1 MNQLNPPHRKDA
13 VVRQNQ
19 MNNPS
24 PLNPES
30 PVTEPKN
37 QSRVRVRTAVTLVFA
52 ANFIALMALLI
63 IGFGCRKPADQEVPP
78 AETNTMTMPTF
89 DTNMVPD
96 ISTNAPGTNA
106 TVYVPPVV
114 EPVVPP
120 VVVPSATEYAIV
132 KGDYF
137 EKIAKDHGISTKAL
151 VAANATVDPKKLKI
165 GQKIQIPAAAAAPA
179 VGSSVSAPVEATA
192 PSEQSHKVK
201 SGDTLT
207 TIAKHY
213 GVSVKALRSANSLT
227 TDKIKVG
234 DKLKIPA
241 KVSAPVAAPVVP
253 EVAAPEPA
261 PAPAPAATTPKAL

>member
-1 MNQLNPPHRKDA
+1 
-13 VVRQNQ
+13 

-24 PLNPES
+24 PFSPES
-30 PVTEPKN
+30 PVGEQKN

-63 IGFGCRKPADQEVPP
+63 IGFGCRKPAEPEVPP
-78 AETNTMTMPTF
+78 ADTNTMTMPAF
-89 DTNMVPD
+89 DTNMVPAV
-96 ISTNAPGTNA
+96 STNAPGTNVTA
-106 TVYVPPVV
+106 YVPPA
-114 EPVVPP
+114 PVPVAPP
-120 VVVPSATEYAIV
+120 LIAPSATEYVIA

-137 EKIAKDHGISTKAL
+137 EKIAKDHGVTTKAIQD
-151 VAANATVDPKKLKI
+151 ANPGVDSKKLKI
-165 GQKIQIPAAAAAPA
+165 GQKIQLPAATVAPA
-179 VGSSVSAPVEATA
+179 AGSSVNAPTADAAATG
-192 PSEQSHKVK
+192 EQIHKVK

-241 KVSAPVAAPVVP
+241 KTTAPVAAPVVP
-253 EVAAPEPA
+253 E
-261 PAPAPAATTPKAL
+261 APAPAAATPKPL

>member
-1 MNQLNPPHRKDA
+1 MERTNQLNQPHRKDA
-13 VVRQNQ
+13 VARQNQ

-30 PVTEPKN
+30 PAVEQKN

-52 ANFIALMALLI
+52 VNFIALMALLI
-63 IGFGCRKPADQEVPP
+63 IGFGCRKPSEPEVPP

-89 DTNMVPD
+89 DTNLVSAV
-96 ISTNAPGTNA
+96 STNAPGTNVTA
-106 TVYVPPVV
+106 YVPPAP
-114 EPVVPP
+114 EPVVP
-120 VVVPSATEYAIV
+120 VVAPSQEYVVV
-132 KGDYF
+132 KGDTF
-137 EKIAKDHGISTKAL
+137 EKIAKDHGVSTKS
-151 VAANATVDPKKLKI
+151 VQDANPGVDPKKLKI
-165 GQKIQIPAAAAAPA
+165 GQPLHLPAATATPTA
-179 VGSSVSAPVEATA
+179 GSSVSAPADSAATG
-192 PSEQSHKVK
+192 EQIHKVK

-241 KVSAPVAAPVVP
+241 KTIVPVTAPVVP
-253 EVAAPEPA
+253 ETTA
-261 PAPAPAATTPKAL
+261 PAPATSTPKPL